1 MCIILLNFL
10 KKPEAAVAEKRA
22 SQTRSSVAPNYVNHK
37 PNANKV
43 SYENVT
49 TDLSLLMVLLYIY
62 TFTYF
67 NPFP

>member
-10 KKPEAAVAEKRA
+10 KKPEAAVPEKRA
-22 SQTRSSVAPNYVNHK
+22 SQARSSVAPNYVNHM
-37 PNANKV
+37 PNANKA

-62 TFTYF
+62 ICPYF
-67 NPFP
+67 